1 MTMVDAHS
9 LIVLINGARRTVHTK
24 AGSVFDYL
32 SSAYIN
38 GLWAS
43 FGFVKAEGALVLG
56 GLLSGG
62 LLSEGSGPGGLCPGV
77 LCPSPQ

>member
-38 GLWAS
+38 GLWAA
-43 FGFVKAEGALVLG
+43 FGFVKAEGG
-56 GLLSGG
+56 WGLWS
-62 LLSEGSGPGGLCPGV
+62 
-77 LCPSPQ
+77 